1 MVMIGMAM
9 IGMAMAMVKN
19 DDWHGDDW
27 HGLDQGQTQMGA
39 SYTTGHPLARPA
51 VPDGHRR
58 GLTVAQADV
67 ALFMRLSAIIDQ
79 VRLARQALSGSQ
91 IEDALQQ
98 INEIENEL
106 HHLIEDA
113 DYVRITFPENPASED
128 CSSSSAATLPLAPAD
143 GAAA

>member
-1 MVMIGMAM
+1 
-9 IGMAMAMVKN
+9 
-19 DDWHGDDW
+19 
-27 HGLDQGQTQMGA
+27 MGA
-39 SYTTGHPLARPA
+39 SYTTGHPLARAA

-58 GLTVAQADV
+58 RLTVAQADV
-67 ALFMRLSAIIDQ
+67 ALYMRLSAIIDQ

-106 HHLIEDA
+106 QHLIEDA

-128 CSSSSAATLPLAPAD
+128 CSSSATTLSLAPAD
-143 GAAA
+143 DAAA